1 MGTVMKHSLGAPA
14 LYSVKNAAASLAA
27 LGISLAVGLPMPFWA
42 MTTVYITSNPLAGAT
57 RSKAIYRMLGTL
69 LGAAVAV
76 ITVPALVEWPALLSL
91 ALSAWLCLCLTLSL
105 LDRSPRAYVLMLA
118 GYTAAIIAFPSVGH
132 PEAVFDNAVARVT
145 EIVLG
150 ISCAAVAHSVFWP
163 TSVGERLAPRLD
175 AWLGDAENW
184 LRDVMVGND
193 KHDRDR
199 RKLAVDAVECM
210 ILSTHIPYDTS
221 HWREA
226 TGSVQA
232 LLYRIL
238 LLLPLLSGLSDRR
251 QVLGRDLSLEAANSR
266 AAAWLDGGLPMGA
279 IPDVAEAAPSGK
291 GWGDLLRESYLV
303 RLEQACHVLGEA
315 RQLHQALLHPHHR
328 APEGLTDTR
337 LPLRLHSDP
346 GLALLSGLAAGLSL
360 LLVCLFWVMTGW
372 PDGAGAA
379 ALVGV
384 FCCLF
389 AAMDNPV
396 PAILGFGGAI
406 VGSVPLAGL
415 YLFVILPQI
424 DGFVELS
431 LVLLPPMLVLGMLMP
446 HPRYGL
452 LAVAFLMG
460 FFSALAIQEQF
471 SADFARFINT
481 NVGQIIGVLVAAGV
495 TATFRT
501 MGADA
506 SVRRLM
512 RSLRGDL
519 ATLAKAQKPV
529 DPAAT
534 LARATDQLALIS
546 QRLGA
551 PSVEADTSLREVRMA
566 MNLATLGQARAT
578 AEPALA
584 GALSAMMATAAKHF
598 DSCAPFASPPH
609 DLCDG
614 IDAALRLTL
623 HGAAPSTGP
632 HGALI
637 SSDPATTR
645 AALVAL
651 RRNLFPHA
659 PAFAPDIAP

>member
-1 MGTVMKHSLGAPA
+1 
-14 LYSVKNAAASLAA
+14 
-27 LGISLAVGLPMPFWA
+27 
-42 MTTVYITSNPLAGAT
+42 
-57 RSKAIYRMLGTL
+57 
-69 LGAAVAV
+69 
-76 ITVPALVEWPALLSL
+76 
-91 ALSAWLCLCLTLSL
+91 
-105 LDRSPRAYVLMLA
+105 
-118 GYTAAIIAFPSVGH
+118 
-132 PEAVFDNAVARVT
+132 
-145 EIVLG
+145 
-150 ISCAAVAHSVFWP
+150 
-163 TSVGERLAPRLD
+163 
-175 AWLGDAENW
+175 
-184 LRDVMVGND
+184 
-193 KHDRDR
+193 
-199 RKLAVDAVECM
+199 
-210 ILSTHIPYDTS
+210 
-221 HWREA
+221 
-226 TGSVQA
+226 
-232 LLYRIL
+232 
-238 LLLPLLSGLSDRR
+238 
-251 QVLGRDLSLEAANSR
+251 
-266 AAAWLDGGLPMGA
+266 
-279 IPDVAEAAPSGK
+279 
-291 GWGDLLRESYLV
+291 
-303 RLEQACHVLGEA
+303 
-315 RQLHQALLHPHHR
+315 
-328 APEGLTDTR
+328 
-337 LPLRLHSDP
+337 
-346 GLALLSGLAAGLSL
+346 
-360 LLVCLFWVMTGW
+360 
-372 PDGAGAA
+372 
-379 ALVGV
+379 
-384 FCCLF
+384 
-389 AAMDNPV
+389 
-396 PAILGFGGAI
+396 
-406 VGSVPLAGL
+406 
-415 YLFVILPQI
+415 
-424 DGFVELS
+424 
-431 LVLLPPMLVLGMLMP
+431 MP

-598 DSCAPFASPPH
+598 DSSAALASSPH

-637 SSDPATTR
+637 GSDPATTR

-651 RRNLFPHA
+651 RRNLFPNA